1 MTRLTFICAAAILA
15 HAVAL
20 TSAQS
25 VYPAGTTNN
34 PVTLELV
41 WPYTNNRLTT
51 AGANASN
58 AVYRAYRV
66 PYGWRP
72 QIAMPRQE
80 RVTRPAPGDFQVS
93 SSGQNK
99 TITAADCTAGRL
111 GASVASSAIGEPVRS
126 VTLSAPSWV
135 DAANGGGSALP
146 RQRVDGL
153 DPTLEFTYRRYPF
166 AAPLAN
172 GTRSF
177 GMWVPNTDP
186 SGSGLILNAR
196 FRGQEGAN
204 ESSPVHTHLGVL
216 GVTSFL
222 IKDLSANPLDCVEGG
237 AFTQRRQEL
246 SAILDATNPDFRRFR
261 NAAAG

>member
-80 RVTRPAPGDFQVS
+80 RVTPPAPGDVQVS

-99 TITAADCTAGRL
+99 TVTAADCTAGRL

-135 DAANGGGSALP
+135 DAANGVAAHCRVNGSMA
-146 RQRVDGL
+146 
-153 DPTLEFTYRRYPF
+153 
-166 AAPLAN
+166 
-172 GTRSF
+172 
-177 GMWVPNTDP
+177 
-186 SGSGLILNAR
+186 
-196 FRGQEGAN
+196 
-204 ESSPVHTHLGVL
+204 
-216 GVTSFL
+216 
-222 IKDLSANPLDCVEGG
+222 
-237 AFTQRRQEL
+237 
-246 SAILDATNPDFRRFR
+246 
-261 NAAAG
+261 